1 LSEVSE
7 FVSRIKAA
15 GRRLLVCEKEPDFS
29 AFENTVFVMEIQE
42 ETGVAGGR
50 AGGMGSR
57 RVVQVVAYKTTPHSA
72 QKLFESS
79 DPSVLSLFEIPY
91 HATAMDVIL
100 QDGSTVVSS
109 GVVDQDLVNEY
120 LRVTK
125 LI

>member
-42 ETGVAGGR
+42 ETGV